1 MNLPIGSSK
10 RLWFLAGIERGIR
23 MSYMSRAYG
32 AGSDLRAELV
42 RQARKANHEMLAYLR
57 AAKEAM

>member
-1 MNLPIGSSK
+1 MNLPLGSSK
-10 RLWFLAGIERGIR
+10 RLWFLAGIEQRLSA

-42 RQARKANHEMLAYLR
+42 RQARKANHEMLRLV
-57 AAKEAM
+57 